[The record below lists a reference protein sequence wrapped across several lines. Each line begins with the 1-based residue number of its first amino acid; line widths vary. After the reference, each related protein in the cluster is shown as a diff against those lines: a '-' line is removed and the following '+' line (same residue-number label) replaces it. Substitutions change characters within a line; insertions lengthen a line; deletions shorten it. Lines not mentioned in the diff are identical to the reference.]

1 MICWGLSW
9 TSGKILASYGP
20 PENISFLRFALTFVS
35 MLIPLWFTS
44 NSLRIKKLGFV
55 YLLGAAALLSLY
67 TYLFFKGLKVGNA
80 GAGGVLVTTLNPIIT
95 YIIVLVI
102 NHKKPAI
109 NEIAGL
115 IAGLIACLVLLNSW
129 QQPDLFANEGN
140 LFFILATITWSLLSL
155 LTAKA
160 GNFGL
165 PIVFSLWM
173 YGICSI
179 IMGTLSDTQ
188 LNINLIKEGDLVFW
202 FNLFFSST
210 ITTSIATTF
219 YFYATSQFG
228 AAKAS
233 LYIFLVPLTAAIGSW
248 IFLGE
253 EIKNH
258 TIIGGLLGILA
269 IYLINFRMYQKKKGE
284 SNHE

>member
-1 MICWGLSW
+1 M
-9 TSGKILASYGP
+9 
-20 PENISFLRFALTFVS
+20 F
-35 MLIPLWFTS
+35 IPLWFTS
-44 NSLRIKKLGFV
+44 DSLKIKKTGIG
-55 YLLGAAALLSLY
+55 YLIGASVLLSLY

-102 NHKKPAI
+102 NQKKPGT
-109 NEIAGL
+109 NELAGL
-115 IAGLIACLVLLNSW
+115 VAGLIACIVLLNVW
-129 QQPDLFANEGN
+129 QQPDLFSNGGN
-140 LFFILATITWSLLSL
+140 MYFLFATITWSILSL

-160 GNFGL
+160 GNFGR
-165 PIVFSLWM
+165 PIIFSLWM
-173 YGICSI
+173 YGICSL
-179 IMGTLSDTQ
+179 IMSTLSDTQ
-188 LNINLIKEGDLVFW
+188 LNIKLILEGDWVFW

-248 IFLGE
+248 IFLE
-253 EIKNH
+253 EQIKIH

-269 IYLINFRMYQKKKGE
+269 IYLINFKTYRKE
-284 SNHE
+284 SDIG